1 MLEAENP
8 PSVELGSAA
17 PGGHAI
23 FFPLL
28 GRLWLLNQL
37 KLSPRVL
44 LLLLT
49 LSPFLILP
57 AIVKAGYPSR

>member
-17 PGGHAI
+17 PGAHAI
-23 FFPLL
+23 FPLL

-57 AIVKAGYPSR
+57 VIVKAGYPSR